1 MARNL
6 LIVCCTFLIL
16 LFSGCSQMRV
26 YMQVVDGNYDYSRGE
41 YKDANFTYI
50 QALDSLLYTERI
62 SYNLGNVYHSLGE
75 SEAAMEEWD
84 IASMYGDD
92 PQLSSRIAFNRGVL
106 YYELGSYQQ
115 AYNEFRKVLT
125 LDPDDIE
132 AKANLEYCLRK
143 LNLSKESQEA
153 KQETE
158 EDNDEN
164 QLSEDGK
171 RILEYVRRSASSTL
185 TPDYKVEETGPEK
198 DW

>member
-84 IASMYGDD
+84 IASMY
-92 PQLSSRIAFNRGVL
+92 
-106 YYELGSYQQ
+106 
-115 AYNEFRKVLT
+115 
-125 LDPDDIE
+125 
-132 AKANLEYCLRK
+132 
-143 LNLSKESQEA
+143 
-153 KQETE
+153 
-158 EDNDEN
+158 
-164 QLSEDGK
+164 
-171 RILEYVRRSASSTL
+171 
-185 TPDYKVEETGPEK
+185 
-198 DW
+198 

>member
-1 MARNL
+1 
-6 LIVCCTFLIL
+6 
-16 LFSGCSQMRV
+16 
-26 YMQVVDGNYDYSRGE
+26 
-41 YKDANFTYI
+41 
-50 QALDSLLYTERI
+50 
-62 SYNLGNVYHSLGE
+62 
-75 SEAAMEEWD
+75 
-84 IASMYGDD
+84 
-92 PQLSSRIAFNRGVL
+92 VL